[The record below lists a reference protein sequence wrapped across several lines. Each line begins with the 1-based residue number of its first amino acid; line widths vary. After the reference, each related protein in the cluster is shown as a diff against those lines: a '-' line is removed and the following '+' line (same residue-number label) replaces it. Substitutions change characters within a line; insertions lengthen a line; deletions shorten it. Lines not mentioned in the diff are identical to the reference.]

1 MISRDGM
8 RRPLA
13 ITTVAGLVLPQPQS
27 LSAVGA
33 GSDSGSAS
41 VSGTVSLRSG
51 SAMAISG
58 LSGSLGHQ
66 SAGNGS
72 TDTGGGANFTAADL
86 TGADLSHAN
95 LAGAKLTAA
104 NLTQV
109 FYDKNTTWPQGFI
122 PPPSRAAP

>member
-1 MISRDGM
+1 VATNGKFTLTDGGCARTTAALYRSVARVGQTTATRDDQP
-8 RRPLA
+8 RRDAAAVSDNHGRRAGAAATA
-13 ITTVAGLVLPQPQS
+13 ITV
-27 LSAVGA
+27 
-33 GSDSGSAS
+33 
-41 VSGTVSLRSG
+41 
-51 SAMAISG
+51 
-58 LSGSLGHQ
+58 

-72 TDTGGGANFTAADL
+72 ADTGGGANLTAADL

-95 LAGAKLTAA
+95 LAAAKLTAA